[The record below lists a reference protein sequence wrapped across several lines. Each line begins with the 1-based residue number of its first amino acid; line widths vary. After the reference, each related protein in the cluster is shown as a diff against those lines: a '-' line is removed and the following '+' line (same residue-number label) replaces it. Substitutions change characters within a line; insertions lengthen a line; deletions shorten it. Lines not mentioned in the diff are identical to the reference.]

1 MRLARSALLLMVAI
15 GLTGCIVE
23 QPRRPPPPPEYG
35 RPPPPP
41 PPGYGRPPRPPPG
54 YGGQLPLTD
63 Y

>member
-1 MRLARSALLLMVAI
+1 MRVPRSALLPIMAL
-15 GLTGCIVE
+15 GLTGCVVE
-23 QPRRPPPPPEYG
+23 QPSRPPAPVAYS

-41 PPGYGRPPRPPPG
+41 PPGYERPPPG

>member
-1 MRLARSALLLMVAI
+1 MRVARPALLLVMAV

-23 QPRRPPPPPEYG
+23 QPRRPPPEDYH

-41 PPGYGRPPRPPPG
+41 PPGYERPPRPPPG